1 MSVRAQSRTQIK
13 PLDCARGDKIKLI
26 RMNNGIYAKFTT
38 TKGTILVQLEAE
50 KAPGTVG
57 NFVALAEGDLENQ
70 VKSQGTPYYNG
81 LKFHRVIPDFM
92 IQGGCPQ
99 GTGTGNPGYKFDDEF
114 HPDLKHDAPGKLAMA
129 NSGPATNG
137 SQFYI
142 THVPTPWLDNKHTV
156 FGSVIEGQDIVDAIA
171 QGDNL
176 TSVEII
182 RVGADA
188 ETFNAVESFRTFE
201 GSREKREADEIAK
214 QKELLD
220 SVAAG
225 YDETASGLRYNILQK
240 GTGKQAT
247 KGAGVSVHYK
257 GQLLDGTVFDSSYKR
272 KQPIDFSVGVGQVI
286 AGWDEGIQLLQVGD
300 KARFVIPSHLG
311 YGSAGAGGVI
321 PPDATL
327 IFDVELMDVK

>member
-1 MSVRAQSRTQIK
+1 
-13 PLDCARGDKIKLI
+13 
-26 RMNNGIYAKFTT
+26 MNNGIYAKFTT
-38 TKGTILVQLEAE
+38 PKGEILVQLEHE

-57 NFVALAEGDLENQ
+57 NFVALAEGNLENTITQ
-70 VKSQGTPYYNG
+70 QGTPYYDG

-114 HPDLKHDAPGKLAMA
+114 HPDLKHDASGKLAMA
-129 NSGPATNG
+129 NSGPGTNG

-156 FGSVIEGQDIVDAIA
+156 FGSVIEGQDVVDLVK
-171 QGDNL
+171 QGDVMSL
-176 TSVEII
+176 EII
-182 RVGADA
+182 RVGAEA
-188 ETFNAVESFRTFE
+188 ENFNAVEAFRTFE
-201 GSREKREADEIAK
+201 GSREKREAEEKAK

-220 SVAAG
+220 SVAKG
-225 YDETASGLRYNILQK
+225 YAETESGLRYQILQK
-240 GTGKQAT
+240 GDGKQAT

-272 KQPIDFSVGVGQVI
+272 KQPIDFNVGVGQVI

-300 KARFVIPSHLG
+300 KARFVIPSDLG
-311 YGSAGAGGVI
+311 YGSQGAGGVI

>member
-1 MSVRAQSRTQIK
+1 MK
-13 PLDCARGDKIKLI
+13 D
-26 RMNNGIYAKFTT
+26 GIYAKFTT
-38 TKGTILVQLEAE
+38 PKGEILVQLEHE
-50 KAPGTVG
+50 KTPGTVG
-57 NFVALAEGDLENQ
+57 NFVALSEGNLENS
-70 VKSQGTPYYNG
+70 VKGQGTPYYDG

-92 IQGGCPQ
+92 VQGGCPQ
-99 GTGTGNPGYKFDDEF
+99 GSGTGNPGYKFDDEF

-142 THVPTPWLDNKHTV
+142 THVPTPWLDGKHTV
-156 FGSVIEGQDIVDAIA
+156 FGAVIEGQDVVDAIA
-171 QGDNL
+171 QGDAL
-176 TSVEII
+176 SAVEIL
-182 RVGADA
+182 RVGAVA
-188 ETFNAVESFRTFE
+188 EAFNAVEAFRTFE
-201 GSREKREADEIAK
+201 GSREKREVEEQAK

-220 SVAAG
+220 SVAIG
-225 YDETASGLRYNILQK
+225 YDETASGLRYQILQQ

-272 KQPIDFSVGVGQVI
+272 KEPIDFNLGVGQVI
-286 AGWDEGIQLLQVGD
+286 AGWDEGIQLLKVGD
-300 KARFVIPSHLG
+300 KARFVIPSNLA

-327 IFDVELMDVK
+327 IFDVELMGVK